1 MQFLLGKENSF
12 SIPSWLIPRAS
23 RHSDSYVVRCPF
35 ISLLTDSLSSV
46 VRWLGGIAEEKG
58 VDVFSDT
65 PVAGLLL
72 QDNKAVG
79 VVTQDKG
86 LDAQGR
92 PTDIYQR
99 GYEIGGKSVL
109 LAEGVLGSVTE
120 EAIQRF
126 GLQSP
131 QQRTFGLGIKEVWE
145 MSGCEAALGKVVH
158 TVGYPLQRSFRDRM
172 CRWGGGVTCRYGG
185 GFVYFEQPNL
195 VHVGYARSVIV
206 DHR

>member
-92 PTDIYQR
+92 PTGIYQR

-109 LAEGVLGSVTE
+109 LAEGVLGSVRLSSASTCSRRSS
-120 EAIQRF
+120 A
-126 GLQSP
+126 P
-131 QQRTFGLGIKEVWE
+131 
-145 MSGCEAALGKVVH
+145 SGWASRRCG
-158 TVGYPLQRSFRDRM
+158 R
-172 CRWGGGVTCRYGG
+172 
-185 GFVYFEQPNL
+185 
-195 VHVGYARSVIV
+195 
-206 DHR
+206 

>member
-1 MQFLLGKENSF
+1 MGS
-12 SIPSWLIPRAS
+12 
-23 RHSDSYVVRCPF
+23 
-35 ISLLTDSLSSV
+35 
-46 VRWLGGIAEEKG
+46 GGIAEEKG

-92 PTDIYQR
+92 PTGIYQR

-120 EAIQRF
+120 EAIPALRP
-126 GLQSP
+126 GSRRSSAP
-131 QQRTFGLGIKEVWE
+131 
-145 MSGCEAALGKVVH
+145 SGWASRRCG
-158 TVGYPLQRSFRDRM
+158 R
-172 CRWGGGVTCRYGG
+172 
-185 GFVYFEQPNL
+185 
-195 VHVGYARSVIV
+195 
-206 DHR
+206 

>member
-109 LAEGVLGSVTE
+109 LAEGVLRKGKAKEGGKRMQKSSTRAQDSTRGKLAAGSLR
-120 EAIQRF
+120 A
-126 GLQSP
+126 LLP
-131 QQRTFGLGIKEVWE
+131 YW
-145 MSGCEAALGKVVH
+145 MSWMH
-158 TVGYPLQRSFRDRM
+158 WRRM
-172 CRWGGGVTCRYGG
+172 SSLAVMGS
-185 GFVYFEQPNL
+185 
-195 VHVGYARSVIV
+195 ARSCSI
-206 DHR
+206 H